1 MYKVAS
7 LYKFSVILNPFK
19 THNDIRSKFK
29 ELSIIGTILV
39 GEEGINGTISS
50 SNNKDLIK
58 AINYIKAIKGFDH
71 LDVKYSVSEKKPFI
85 RMKVK
90 LKEEIVSMG
99 ISTINPNHQAGE

>member
-7 LYKFSVILNPFK
+7 LYKFSEILNPFK

-29 ELSIIGTILV
+29 ELSIVGTILV

-58 AINYIKAIKGFDH
+58 AINYIKAIKGFKN
-71 LDVKYSVSEKKPFI
+71 DVDGNKYPNKNHTI
-85 RMKVK
+85 
-90 LKEEIVSMG
+90 SM
-99 ISTINPNHQAGE
+99 NDGELEQLIKALNK

>member
-7 LYKFSVILNPFK
+7 LYKFSEILNPFK

-29 ELSIIGTILV
+29 ELSIVGTILV

-58 AINYIKAIKGFDH
+58 AINYIKALKGFDH

-85 RMKVK
+85 P
-90 LKEEIVSMG
+90 VSYTHLTLPT
-99 ISTINPNHQAGE
+99 SDLV